1 MYSTENQ
8 FEQAVLEVLREQ
20 DYNVLSSGEIQ
31 RDYRNPL
38 YMDELEE
45 ALFALNPGVPNRAIE
60 EAMRKL
66 QALDVGTLV
75 QKNKVFTDWLQN
87 GMEIS
92 FEERGEIVTRLVK
105 LMDFEHVGKNTFTAI
120 NQWSV
125 QGATGDVK
133 RPDIV
138 IFVNGLPL
146 VVIELKSGSREDVST
161 TDAYLQL
168 RNYMQVI
175 PELFWYNGFCI
186 ISDMTHSM
194 AGTISANESRFM
206 EWKTIDGSHEET
218 AIATYDTLFRGM
230 LEPERLLDILRYF
243 TLIMRELPEDIK
255 ILSAYHQYYAVK
267 KAVETTIEATRSD
280 GRAGVFWHTQGSGKS
295 LSMIFYVKQLQD
307 RLNAPTFVVIT
318 DRNDLDSQL
327 YGQFAACD
335 EFLRQTP
342 IQAESREHLKE
353 LLANRQAHGIFF
365 TTMQKFEESDEP
377 LSDRN
382 DIIVIADEAH
392 RSQYGLTE
400 RVRRDGT
407 IVKGTARI
415 IRDSLPKASYI
426 GFTGT
431 PISLKDRDTREVF
444 GDYIDIYDMSQS
456 VEDGATRPVF
466 YENRVMNLGL
476 RDDVL
481 QAIDQ
486 KYEELAFEASAEN
499 IEKSKKELGTM
510 SAILGAPETI
520 ETLCKDIVEH
530 YEENR
535 QHYLTGKAMIVAY
548 DRAIGMKIYER
559 ILELRPGW
567 TEKVKVVM
575 TGSNQD
581 PEEWH
586 SVIGGKA
593 YRQELARKFKD
604 NDDPMKIAIV
614 VDMWLTGFDVPSLA
628 TMYVY
633 KPMAGHNL
641 MQAIARV
648 NRVYKDK
655 EGGLVVD
662 YIGIATALK
671 QAMKD
676 YTRRDQKN
684 FGEMDIQKTAY
695 PNFQEKLQVCK
706 ELLHGFDYSIFAN
719 PNATSKQRADAI
731 RDGANFV
738 FGFEEGEQKL
748 FIREATY
755 MRQFRSL
762 CQSVLNESE
771 RLESAF
777 IEAIRVSITR
787 VKTARRLSLKD
798 INTEISTL
806 LEHSIQS
813 EGVINLFSDR
823 EEEFS
828 LFDPDFLARVQAMSQ
843 KNLALELLNKLLSE
857 QISIFQRSNLVQA
870 EKFSER
876 MKQIMN
882 SYRNGQITNADVIDE
897 LIKMSHDIMN
907 ANRKGE
913 ELGLVQ
919 EELAF
924 YDALT
929 KPEAIRDFYEHETL
943 IEITRR
949 LTEQLRRSRTIDWQQ
964 RKSARAGM
972 RRMIKRLLDEY
983 DYPPAGQ
990 EEAIQIVLRQCE
1002 QWVDN
1007 LEVFY

>member
-1 MYSTENQ
+1 MYFTENH

-45 ALFALNPGVPNRAIE
+45 ALFALNPGVPSRAIE

-105 LMDFEHVGKNTFTAI
+105 LMDFEHVSKNSFTAI

-133 RPDIV
+133 RPDVV

-146 VVIELKSGSREDVST
+146 VVVELKSGSREDVST

-230 LEPERLLDILRYF
+230 LEHERLLDILRYF

-267 KAVETTIEATRSD
+267 KAVETTIEATKSD

-307 RLNAPTFVVIT
+307 RLNSPTFVVIT

-327 YGQFAACD
+327 YGQFAASD

-342 IQAESREHLKE
+342 VQAESREHLKE

-400 RVRRDGT
+400 RIRKDGT

-499 IEKSKKELGTM
+499 IEKSKKELGPCRP
-510 SAILGAPETI
+510 SWVPLKPSRLFA
-520 ETLCKDIVEH
+520 
-530 YEENR
+530 
-535 QHYLTGKAMIVAY
+535 
-548 DRAIGMKIYER
+548 KI
-559 ILELRPGW
+559 
-567 TEKVKVVM
+567 
-575 TGSNQD
+575 
-581 PEEWH
+581 
-586 SVIGGKA
+586 
-593 YRQELARKFKD
+593 F
-604 NDDPMKIAIV
+604 
-614 VDMWLTGFDVPSLA
+614 
-628 TMYVY
+628 
-633 KPMAGHNL
+633 
-641 MQAIARV
+641 
-648 NRVYKDK
+648 
-655 EGGLVVD
+655 
-662 YIGIATALK
+662 
-671 QAMKD
+671 
-676 YTRRDQKN
+676 
-684 FGEMDIQKTAY
+684 
-695 PNFQEKLQVCK
+695 
-706 ELLHGFDYSIFAN
+706 
-719 PNATSKQRADAI
+719 
-731 RDGANFV
+731 
-738 FGFEEGEQKL
+738 
-748 FIREATY
+748 
-755 MRQFRSL
+755 
-762 CQSVLNESE
+762 
-771 RLESAF
+771 
-777 IEAIRVSITR
+777 
-787 VKTARRLSLKD
+787 
-798 INTEISTL
+798 
-806 LEHSIQS
+806 
-813 EGVINLFSDR
+813 
-823 EEEFS
+823 
-828 LFDPDFLARVQAMSQ
+828 
-843 KNLALELLNKLLSE
+843 
-857 QISIFQRSNLVQA
+857 
-870 EKFSER
+870 
-876 MKQIMN
+876 
-882 SYRNGQITNADVIDE
+882 
-897 LIKMSHDIMN
+897 
-907 ANRKGE
+907 
-913 ELGLVQ
+913 
-919 EELAF
+919 
-924 YDALT
+924 
-929 KPEAIRDFYEHETL
+929 
-943 IEITRR
+943 
-949 LTEQLRRSRTIDWQQ
+949 
-964 RKSARAGM
+964 
-972 RRMIKRLLDEY
+972 
-983 DYPPAGQ
+983 
-990 EEAIQIVLRQCE
+990 
-1002 QWVDN
+1002 
-1007 LEVFY
+1007 